1 MNDTD
6 LKYLWQT
13 GNEQIALSQKSDKT
27 SLDKLTKRNV
37 SHFLSSMKPIKI
49 FTLLVGLLWV
59 LGIGYVLLKLTI
71 NAYEQVSLYFL
82 YSAYFQVMLTAVAA
96 ILYIIQLSTLYSIDF
111 NKPVVILQKTLI
123 KLKAS
128 TLNVTRILIL
138 QLPFWTTF
146 YWNESMFENG
156 TLPLFILQ
164 GAVTISFTYLSL
176 WLFFHLKFE
185 NADKWWFKLLLQGK
199 EWEPIITSIGILNE
213 IEEGVS
219 SDKDKI
225 KKSK

>member
-6 LKYLWQT
+6 LKNLWQA
-13 GNEQIALSQKSDKT
+13 GNEQIAISQKSDKT

-59 LGIGYVLLKLTI
+59 FGIGYVLIKLSI
-71 NAYEQVSLYFL
+71 NAYDQVSLYFL
-82 YSAYFQVMLTAVAA
+82 YSAYFQVMLTAMAL
-96 ILYIIQLSTLYSIDF
+96 ILYIIQLITLYSIDF
-111 NKPVVILQKTLI
+111 DKPVVILQKTLM

-146 YWNESMFENG
+146 YLNESMFKNG

-199 EWEPIITSIGILNE
+199 EWEPLITSIGILNDM
-213 IEEGVS
+213 EEKGA
-219 SDKDKI
+219 SDKD
-225 KKSK
+225 

>member
-6 LKYLWQT
+6 LKNLWQA
-13 GNEQIALSQKSDKT
+13 GNEQIAISQKSDKT

-59 LGIGYVLLKLTI
+59 FGIGYVLIKLSI
-71 NAYEQVSLYFL
+71 NAYDQVSLYSL
-82 YSAYFQVMLTAVAA
+82 YSAYFQVMLTAMAL
-96 ILYIIQLSTLYSIDF
+96 ILYIIQLITLYSIDF
-111 NKPVVILQKTLI
+111 DKPVVILQKTLM

-146 YWNESMFENG
+146 YLNESMFKNG
-156 TLPLFILQ
+156 TLPVFILQ

-199 EWEPIITSIGILNE
+199 EWEPLITSIGILNDM
-213 IEEGVS
+213 EEKGA
-219 SDKDKI
+219 SDKD
-225 KKSK
+225 

>member
-13 GNEQIALSQKSDKT
+13 GNEQIAISQKSDKT

-59 LGIGYVLLKLTI
+59 FSIGYVLIKLTI
-71 NAYEQVSLYFL
+71 NAYDQVSLYFI
-82 YSAYFQVMLTAVAA
+82 YSAYFQVMLTAVAV

-123 KLKAS
+123 NLKAS
-128 TLNVTRILIL
+128 TLNITKILIL

-146 YWNESMFENG
+146 YWNESMFKNG

-199 EWEPIITSIGILNE
+199 EWEPLITSIDILNDM
-213 IEEGVS
+213 EEEVG
-219 SDKDKI
+219 SDKD
-225 KKSK
+225 

>member
-6 LKYLWQT
+6 LKYLWQI
-13 GNEQIALSQKSDKT
+13 GNEQIAISQKSDKT
-27 SLDKLTKRNV
+27 SLDNLTKRNV

-71 NAYEQVSLYFL
+71 NAYDQVSLYFL
-82 YSAYFQVMLTAVAA
+82 YSAYFQVMLTAMAV
-96 ILYIIQLSTLYSIDF
+96 IIYIIQLSTLYSIDF

-128 TLNVTRILIL
+128 TLNVTKILIL

-146 YWNESMFENG
+146 YWNESMFKNG

-199 EWEPIITSIGILNE
+199 EWEPLITSINILNE
-213 IEEGVS
+213 MEDGVS
-219 SDKDKI
+219 SDKN
-225 KKSK
+225 

>member
-6 LKYLWQT
+6 LKYLWQA
-13 GNEQIALSQKSDKT
+13 GNNQIAINQKSDKT

-59 LGIGYVLLKLTI
+59 LGIGYVLIKLTI
-71 NAYEQVSLYFL
+71 NAYDQVSPYFL
-82 YSAYFQVMLTAVAA
+82 YSAFFQVMLTAMAV

-123 KLKAS
+123 NLKAS
-128 TLNVTRILIL
+128 TLNVTKILIL

-146 YWNESMFENG
+146 YWNESMFKNG

-176 WLFFHLKFE
+176 WLFFNLKYE

-199 EWEPIITSIGILNE
+199 EWEPLITSIGILNDM
-213 IEEGVS
+213 EEGGA
-219 SDKDKI
+219 SDKD
-225 KKSK
+225 

>member
-13 GNEQIALSQKSDKT
+13 SNEQIASSQKSDKT

-59 LGIGYVLLKLTI
+59 FSIGYVLIKLSI
-71 NAYEQVSLYFL
+71 NAYDQVSLYFL
-82 YSAYFQVMLTAVAA
+82 YSAYFQVMLTAVAV
-96 ILYIIQLSTLYSIDF
+96 ILYIIQLSTIYSIDF

-128 TLNVTRILIL
+128 TLNITKILIL

-146 YWNESMFENG
+146 YWNESMFKNG

-164 GAVTISFTYLSL
+164 GAVTISFTYLSI

-199 EWEPIITSIGILNE
+199 EWESLITSINILNE
-213 IEEGVS
+213 MEEGVS
-219 SDKDKI
+219 SDKD
-225 KKSK
+225 

>member
-59 LGIGYVLLKLTI
+59 FGIGYVLIKLSI
-71 NAYEQVSLYFL
+71 NAYDQVSLYFL
-82 YSAYFQVMLTAVAA
+82 YSAYFQVMLTAVAV

-123 KLKAS
+123 NLKAS

-146 YWNESMFENG
+146 YWNESMFKNG
-156 TLPLFILQ
+156 TLTLFIFQ

-199 EWEPIITSIGILNE
+199 EWEPIITSIDILNDM
-213 IEEGVS
+213 EEGVS
-219 SDKDKI
+219 SHKD
-225 KKSK
+225 

>member
-6 LKYLWQT
+6 LKYLWQA
-13 GNEQIALSQKSDKT
+13 GNEQIAISQKSDNT

-59 LGIGYVLLKLTI
+59 LSIGYVLIKLTI
-71 NAYEQVSLYFL
+71 NAYDQISPYFL
-82 YSAYFQVMLTAVAA
+82 YSAFFQVMLTAVAV

-123 KLKAS
+123 NLKAS
-128 TLNVTRILIL
+128 TLNVTKILIL

-146 YWNESMFENG
+146 YWNESMFKNG

-199 EWEPIITSIGILNE
+199 EWEPIITSINILNE
-213 IEEGVS
+213 MEERVS
-219 SDKDKI
+219 LDKD
-225 KKSK
+225 

>member
-6 LKYLWQT
+6 LKYLWQI
-13 GNEQIALSQKSDKT
+13 GNEQIAISQKSDKT
-27 SLDKLTKRNV
+27 SMDNLTKRNV

-71 NAYEQVSLYFL
+71 NAYDQVSLYFL
-82 YSAYFQVMLTAVAA
+82 YSAYFQVMLTAMAV
-96 ILYIIQLSTLYSIDF
+96 IIYIIQLSTLYSIDF

-128 TLNVTRILIL
+128 TLNVTKILIL

-146 YWNESMFENG
+146 YWNESMFKNG
-156 TLPLFILQ
+156 TLALFIIQ
-164 GAVTISFTYLSL
+164 GTVTLTFTCLAI
-176 WLFFHLKFE
+176 WLFLNLKFE

-199 EWEPIITSIGILNE
+199 EWEPLMTSIDILNE
-213 IEEGVS
+213 MEDGVA
-219 SDKDKI
+219 SDKN
-225 KKSK
+225 

>member
-13 GNEQIALSQKSDKT
+13 GNEQIAISQKSDKT

-59 LGIGYVLLKLTI
+59 FSIGYVLIKLTI
-71 NAYEQVSLYFL
+71 NAYDQVSLYFI
-82 YSAYFQVMLTAVAA
+82 YSAYFQVMLTALAV

-128 TLNVTRILIL
+128 TLNITKILIL

-146 YWNESMFENG
+146 YWNESMFKNG

-199 EWEPIITSIGILNE
+199 EWEPLITSIDILNDM
-213 IEEGVS
+213 EEEVG
-219 SDKDKI
+219 SDKD
-225 KKSK
+225 

>member
-13 GNEQIALSQKSDKT
+13 GNNQIAISQKSDKT

-49 FTLLVGLLWV
+49 FTLLAGLLWV
-59 LGIGYVLLKLTI
+59 LGIGYVLIKLTI
-71 NAYEQVSLYFL
+71 IAYDQVSPYFL
-82 YSAYFQVMLTAVAA
+82 YSAFFQVMLTAMAV

-123 KLKAS
+123 NLKAS
-128 TLNVTRILIL
+128 TLNVTKILIL

-146 YWNESMFENG
+146 YWNESMFKNG

-164 GAVTISFTYLSL
+164 GAVTISFTCLAI
-176 WLFFHLKFE
+176 WLFFNLKYE

-199 EWEPIITSIGILNE
+199 EWEPLITSIGILNDM
-213 IEEGVS
+213 EEGGA
-219 SDKDKI
+219 SDKD
-225 KKSK
+225 

>member
-13 GNEQIALSQKSDKT
+13 SNEQIAISQKSDKT

-59 LGIGYVLLKLTI
+59 FGIGYVLIKLTI

-82 YSAYFQVMLTAVAA
+82 YSAYFQVMLTAMAV

-128 TLNVTRILIL
+128 TLNATRILIL

-156 TLPLFILQ
+156 TLPLFIFQ
-164 GAVTISFTYLSL
+164 GAVTISFTYMAI
-176 WLFFHLKFE
+176 WLFFHLKIE

-199 EWEPIITSIGILNE
+199 EWEPLITSIVILNDM
-213 IEEGVS
+213 EEEVA
-219 SDKDKI
+219 SDKD
-225 KKSK
+225 

>member
-13 GNEQIALSQKSDKT
+13 GNEQIAISQKSDKT
-27 SLDKLTKRNV
+27 SLDKLIKRNV

-49 FTLLVGLLWV
+49 FTLIVGLFWV
-59 LGIGYVLLKLTI
+59 FGIGYVLIKLTI
-71 NAYEQVSLYFL
+71 NAYEQVSPYFL
-82 YSAYFQVMLTAVAA
+82 YSAYFQVMLTAVAV

-164 GAVTISFTYLSL
+164 GAATISFTYLAI
-176 WLFFHLKFE
+176 WLFFHLKIE

-199 EWEPIITSIGILNE
+199 EWEPLITSIGILNDME
-213 IEEGVS
+213 EEGAF
-219 SDKDKI
+219 DKA
-225 KKSK
+225 

>member
-13 GNEQIALSQKSDKT
+13 SNEQIAISQKSDKT
-27 SLDKLTKRNV
+27 SLDYLTKRNV

-59 LGIGYVLLKLTI
+59 FSIGYVLIKLTI
-71 NAYEQVSLYFL
+71 NAYDQVSLYFL
-82 YSAYFQVMLTAVAA
+82 YSAYFQVMLTAMAV
-96 ILYIIQLSTLYSIDF
+96 IFYLIQLSTLYSIDF
-111 NKPVVILQKTLI
+111 NNPVVILQKTLI
-123 KLKAS
+123 SLKAS

-146 YWNESMFENG
+146 YWNESMFKNG

-164 GAVTISFTYLSL
+164 GAATISFTYLAI
-176 WLFFHLKFE
+176 WLFFHLKIE

-199 EWEPIITSIGILNE
+199 EWEPLITSIVILNDM
-213 IEEGVS
+213 EEEVA
-219 SDKDKI
+219 SDKD
-225 KKSK
+225 

>member
-6 LKYLWQT
+6 LKYLWQA
-13 GNEQIALSQKSDKT
+13 GNNQIAISQKSDKT

-49 FTLLVGLLWV
+49 FTLLAGLLWV
-59 LGIGYVLLKLTI
+59 LGIGYVLIKLTI
-71 NAYEQVSLYFL
+71 NAYDQVSLYFL
-82 YSAYFQVMLTAVAA
+82 YSAYFQVMLTAMAV

-123 KLKAS
+123 NLKAS
-128 TLNVTRILIL
+128 TLNVTKILIL

-146 YWNESMFENG
+146 YWNESMFKNG

-176 WLFFHLKFE
+176 WLFFNLKYE

-199 EWEPIITSIGILNE
+199 EWEPLITSIGILNDME
-213 IEEGVS
+213 EEGD
-219 SDKDKI
+219 SDKD
-225 KKSK
+225 

>member
-6 LKYLWQT
+6 LKYLWKT
-13 GNEQIALSQKSDKT
+13 GNEQIAIGQTSDKT
-27 SLDKLTKRNV
+27 NLDSLTKRNV
-37 SHFLSSMKPIKI
+37 THFLSSMKPIKI

-71 NAYEQVSLYFL
+71 NAYDQVSLYFL
-82 YSAYFQVMLTAVAA
+82 YSAYFQVMLTAMAV
-96 ILYIIQLSTLYSIDF
+96 IIYIIQLSTLYSIDF

-128 TLNVTRILIL
+128 TLNVTKILIL

-146 YWNESMFENG
+146 YWNESMFKNG
-156 TLPLFILQ
+156 TLPFFILQ

-199 EWEPIITSIGILNE
+199 EWEPLMTSIEILNDM
-213 IEEGVS
+213 EEEVA
-219 SDKDKI
+219 SDKN
-225 KKSK
+225 

>member
-6 LKYLWQT
+6 LKYLWQA
-13 GNEQIALSQKSDKT
+13 GNEQIAISQKSDKT
-27 SLDKLTKRNV
+27 SLDNLTKRNV

-59 LGIGYVLLKLTI
+59 LGIGYVLIKLTI
-71 NAYEQVSLYFL
+71 NAYDQVSPYFL
-82 YSAYFQVMLTAVAA
+82 YSAYFQVMLTAMAV
-96 ILYIIQLSTLYSIDF
+96 ILYTIQLSTLYSIDF

-123 KLKAS
+123 NLKAS
-128 TLNVTRILIL
+128 TLNITKILIL

-146 YWNESMFENG
+146 YWNESMFKNG

-164 GAVTISFTYLSL
+164 GAVTISFTYLSI

-199 EWEPIITSIGILNE
+199 EWEPIITSINILNE
-213 IEEGVS
+213 MEERVS
-219 SDKDKI
+219 LDKD
-225 KKSK
+225 

>member
-13 GNEQIALSQKSDKT
+13 GNEQIAISQKSDKT

-59 LGIGYVLLKLTI
+59 FSIGYVLIKLTI
-71 NAYEQVSLYFL
+71 NAYDQVSLYFI
-82 YSAYFQVMLTAVAA
+82 YSAYFQVMLTAVAV

-123 KLKAS
+123 NLKAS
-128 TLNVTRILIL
+128 TLNITKILIL

-146 YWNESMFENG
+146 YWNESMFKNG

-199 EWEPIITSIGILNE
+199 EWEPLITSINILNE
-213 IEEGVS
+213 MEEEVA
-219 SDKDKI
+219 SDKD
-225 KKSK
+225 

>member
-13 GNEQIALSQKSDKT
+13 GNEQIAISQKSDKT

-49 FTLLVGLLWV
+49 FTLLAGLLWV
-59 LGIGYVLLKLTI
+59 LGIGYVLIKLTI
-71 NAYEQVSLYFL
+71 NAYDQVSLYFL
-82 YSAYFQVMLTAVAA
+82 YSAYFQVMLTAVAV
-96 ILYIIQLSTLYSIDF
+96 ILYIIQLSTIYSIDF

-128 TLNVTRILIL
+128 TLNITKILIL

-146 YWNESMFENG
+146 YWNESMFKNG

-199 EWEPIITSIGILNE
+199 EWEPLITSINILNE
-213 IEEGVS
+213 MEEGVS

>member
-6 LKYLWQT
+6 LKYLWQA
-13 GNEQIALSQKSDKT
+13 GYEQIAINQKSDKA
-27 SLDKLTKRNV
+27 SLDNLTKRNV

-59 LGIGYVLLKLTI
+59 FSIGYVLIKLTI
-71 NAYEQVSLYFL
+71 NAYDQVSLYFL
-82 YSAYFQVMLTAVAA
+82 YSAYFQVMLTAMAV

-123 KLKAS
+123 NLKAS
-128 TLNVTRILIL
+128 TLNVTKILIL

-146 YWNESMFENG
+146 YWNESMFKNG

-164 GAVTISFTYLSL
+164 GVVTISFTCLAI
-176 WLFFHLKFE
+176 WLFFNLKYE

-199 EWEPIITSIGILNE
+199 EWEPLITSIGILNDM
-213 IEEGVS
+213 EEGGVK
-219 SDKDKI
+219 SDKD
-225 KKSK
+225 

>member
-6 LKYLWQT
+6 LKYLWQI
-13 GNEQIALSQKSDKT
+13 GNEQIAISQKSDKS
-27 SLDKLTKRNV
+27 SLDNLTKRNV

-71 NAYEQVSLYFL
+71 NAYDQVSLYFL
-82 YSAYFQVMLTAVAA
+82 YSAYFQVMLTAMAV

-128 TLNVTRILIL
+128 TLNVTKILIL

-146 YWNESMFENG
+146 YWNESMFKNG

-199 EWEPIITSIGILNE
+199 EWEPLITSINILNE
-213 IEEGVS
+213 MEDGVS
-219 SDKDKI
+219 SDKN
-225 KKSK
+225 

>member
-13 GNEQIALSQKSDKT
+13 GNNQIAINQKSDKS

-49 FTLLVGLLWV
+49 FTLLAGLLWV
-59 LGIGYVLLKLTI
+59 LGMGYVLLKLTI
-71 NAYEQVSLYFL
+71 NAYDQVSLYFL
-82 YSAYFQVMLTAVAA
+82 YSAYFQVMLTAMAV

-123 KLKAS
+123 NLKAS
-128 TLNVTRILIL
+128 TLNVTKILIL

-146 YWNESMFENG
+146 YWNESMFKNG

-164 GAVTISFTYLSL
+164 GAVTISFTCLAI
-176 WLFFHLKFE
+176 WLFFNLKYE

-199 EWEPIITSIGILNE
+199 EWEPIITSIDILNDM
-213 IEEGVS
+213 EEGVS
-219 SDKDKI
+219 SDKD
-225 KKSK
+225 

>member
-13 GNEQIALSQKSDKT
+13 GNEQIASSQKSDKT

-59 LGIGYVLLKLTI
+59 FSIGYVLIKLTI
-71 NAYEQVSLYFL
+71 NAYAQVSLYFL
-82 YSAYFQVMLTAVAA
+82 YSAYFQVMLTAMAV

-146 YWNESMFENG
+146 YWNESMFKNG

-164 GAVTISFTYLSL
+164 GAVTISFTFLSL

-199 EWEPIITSIGILNE
+199 EWEPIITSINILNE
-213 IEEGVS
+213 MEEEVA
-219 SDKDKI
+219 SDKD
-225 KKSK
+225 

>member
-13 GNEQIALSQKSDKT
+13 GNNQIAINQKSDKS
-27 SLDKLTKRNV
+27 SLDKLTKRNI

-49 FTLLVGLLWV
+49 FTLLAGLLWV
-59 LGIGYVLLKLTI
+59 LGIGYVLIKLTI
-71 NAYEQVSLYFL
+71 IAYDQVSPYFL
-82 YSAYFQVMLTAVAA
+82 YSAFFQVMLTAMAV

-123 KLKAS
+123 NLKAS
-128 TLNVTRILIL
+128 TLNVTKILIL

-146 YWNESMFENG
+146 YWNESMFKNG

-164 GAVTISFTYLSL
+164 GAVTISFTCLAI
-176 WLFFHLKFE
+176 WLFFNLKYE

-199 EWEPIITSIGILNE
+199 EWEPLITSIGILNDM
-213 IEEGVS
+213 EEGGVK
-219 SDKDKI
+219 SDKA
-225 KKSK
+225 

>member
-13 GNEQIALSQKSDKT
+13 GNEQIAISQKSDKT

-59 LGIGYVLLKLTI
+59 FSIGYVLIKLTI
-71 NAYEQVSLYFL
+71 NAYDQVSLYFL
-82 YSAYFQVMLTAVAA
+82 YSAYFQVMLTAVAV

-123 KLKAS
+123 NLKAS
-128 TLNVTRILIL
+128 TLNVIKILIL

-146 YWNESMFENG
+146 YWNESMFKNG

-199 EWEPIITSIGILNE
+199 EWEPLITSIDILNDM
-213 IEEGVS
+213 EEEVG
-219 SDKDKI
+219 SDKD
-225 KKSK
+225 

>member
-13 GNEQIALSQKSDKT
+13 GNEQIAISQKSDKT
-27 SLDKLTKRNV
+27 SLDNLTKRNV

-59 LGIGYVLLKLTI
+59 FGIGYVLIKLSI
-71 NAYEQVSLYFL
+71 NANDQVSLYFL
-82 YSAYFQVMLTAVAA
+82 YSAYFQVMLTAMAV
-96 ILYIIQLSTLYSIDF
+96 IIYIIQLSTLYSIDY
-111 NKPVVILQKTLI
+111 NKPVVVLQKTLI

-146 YWNESMFENG
+146 YWNESMFKNG
-156 TLPLFILQ
+156 TLPLFIFQ
-164 GAVTISFTYLSL
+164 GAVTITFTYLSL

-185 NADKWWFKLLLQGK
+185 NANKWWFKLLLQGK
-199 EWEPIITSIGILNE
+199 EWEPLITSINILNE
-213 IEEGVS
+213 MEEGVS
-219 SDKDKI
+219 SDKD
-225 KKSK
+225 

>member
-13 GNEQIALSQKSDKT
+13 GNEQIAISQKSDKT
-27 SLDKLTKRNV
+27 SLDKLIKRNV

-49 FTLLVGLLWV
+49 FTLIVGLFWV
-59 LGIGYVLLKLTI
+59 FGIGYVLIKLTI
-71 NAYEQVSLYFL
+71 NAYEQVSPYFL
-82 YSAYFQVMLTAVAA
+82 YSAYFQVMLTAVAV

-156 TLPLFILQ
+156 TLPLFIFQ
-164 GAVTISFTYLSL
+164 GVVTISFTYLSL
-176 WLFFHLKFE
+176 WLFFNLKYK

-199 EWEPIITSIGILNE
+199 EWEPLITSIDILNDM
-213 IEEGVS
+213 EEEVAS
-219 SDKDKI
+219 EKD
-225 KKSK
+225 

>member
-6 LKYLWQT
+6 LKYLWQA
-13 GNEQIALSQKSDKT
+13 GYEQIAINQKSDKT
-27 SLDKLTKRNV
+27 SLDNLTKRNV

-59 LGIGYVLLKLTI
+59 FSIGYVLIKLTI
-71 NAYEQVSLYFL
+71 NAYDQVSLYFL
-82 YSAYFQVMLTAVAA
+82 YSAYFQVMLTAMAV

-123 KLKAS
+123 NLKVS
-128 TLNVTRILIL
+128 TLNVTKILIL

-146 YWNESMFENG
+146 YWNESMFKNG

-164 GAVTISFTYLSL
+164 GAVTISFTCLAI
-176 WLFFHLKFE
+176 WLFFNLKFE

-199 EWEPIITSIGILNE
+199 EWEPLITSIGILNDME
-213 IEEGVS
+213 EEGA
-219 SDKDKI
+219 SDKA
-225 KKSK
+225 

>member
-6 LKYLWQT
+6 LKYLWQA
-13 GNEQIALSQKSDKT
+13 GYEQIAINQKSDKT
-27 SLDKLTKRNV
+27 SLDNLTKRNV
-37 SHFLSSMKPIKI
+37 SHFLSAMKPIKI

-59 LGIGYVLLKLTI
+59 FSIGYVLIKLTI
-71 NAYEQVSLYFL
+71 NAYDQVSLYFL
-82 YSAYFQVMLTAVAA
+82 YSAYFQVMLTAMAV

-123 KLKAS
+123 NLKAS
-128 TLNVTRILIL
+128 TLNVIKILIL

-146 YWNESMFENG
+146 YWNESMFKNG

-164 GAVTISFTYLSL
+164 GAVTISFTCLAI
-176 WLFFHLKFE
+176 WLFFNLKFE

-199 EWEPIITSIGILNE
+199 EWEPLITSIGILNDME
-213 IEEGVS
+213 EEGA
-219 SDKDKI
+219 SDKA
-225 KKSK
+225 

>member
-6 LKYLWQT
+6 LKYLWQA
-13 GNEQIALSQKSDKT
+13 GNEQIAISQKSDKT
-27 SLDKLTKRNV
+27 SLDNLTKRNV

-59 LGIGYVLLKLTI
+59 FSIGYVLIKLTI
-71 NAYEQVSLYFL
+71 NAYDQISPYFL
-82 YSAYFQVMLTAVAA
+82 YSAFFQVMLTAMAV

-123 KLKAS
+123 NLKAS
-128 TLNVTRILIL
+128 ALNVTKILIL

-146 YWNESMFENG
+146 YWNESMFKNG

-199 EWEPIITSIGILNE
+199 EWEPLITSIGILNDME
-213 IEEGVS
+213 EEGA
-219 SDKDKI
+219 SDKA
-225 KKSK
+225 

>member
-49 FTLLVGLLWV
+49 FTLLAGLLWV
-59 LGIGYVLLKLTI
+59 LGIGYVLIKLTI
-71 NAYEQVSLYFL
+71 IAYDQVSPYFL
-82 YSAYFQVMLTAVAA
+82 YSAFFQVMLTAMAV

-123 KLKAS
+123 NLKAS
-128 TLNVTRILIL
+128 TLNVTKILIL

-146 YWNESMFENG
+146 YWNESMFKNG

-164 GAVTISFTYLSL
+164 GAVTISFTCLAI
-176 WLFFHLKFE
+176 WLFFNLKYE
-185 NADKWWFKLLLQGK
+185 NSDKWWFKLLLQGK
-199 EWEPIITSIGILNE
+199 EWEPLITSIGILNDM
-213 IEEGVS
+213 EEGGA
-219 SDKDKI
+219 SDKD
-225 KKSK
+225 

>member
-13 GNEQIALSQKSDKT
+13 GNNQIAINQKSDKS

-49 FTLLVGLLWV
+49 FTLLAGLLWV
-59 LGIGYVLLKLTI
+59 LGMGYVLLKLTI
-71 NAYEQVSLYFL
+71 NAYDQVSLYFL
-82 YSAYFQVMLTAVAA
+82 YSAYFQVMLTAMAV

-123 KLKAS
+123 NLKAS
-128 TLNVTRILIL
+128 TLNVTKILIL

-146 YWNESMFENG
+146 YWNESMFKNG

-164 GAVTISFTYLSL
+164 GAVTISFTCLAI
-176 WLFFHLKFE
+176 WLFFNLKYE

-199 EWEPIITSIGILNE
+199 EWEPLITSIGILNDM
-213 IEEGVS
+213 EEGGA
-219 SDKDKI
+219 SDKD
-225 KKSK
+225 

>member
-6 LKYLWQT
+6 LKYLWQA
-13 GNEQIALSQKSDKT
+13 GNEQIALSQKSDKAN
-27 SLDKLTKRNV
+27 LDKLTKRNV

-49 FTLLVGLLWV
+49 FTLLAGLLWV
-59 LGIGYVLLKLTI
+59 LGMGYVLIKLTI
-71 NAYEQVSLYFL
+71 NAYDQVSPYFL
-82 YSAYFQVMLTAVAA
+82 YSAFFQVMLTAMAV
-96 ILYIIQLSTLYSIDF
+96 ILYIIQLSTLYCIDF
-111 NKPVVILQKTLI
+111 NKPVAILQKTLI
-123 KLKAS
+123 NLKAS
-128 TLNVTRILIL
+128 TLNVTKILIL

-146 YWNESMFENG
+146 YWNESMFNNG

-164 GAVTISFTYLSL
+164 GAVTISFTYLAI
-176 WLFFHLKFE
+176 WLFFNLKYE

-199 EWEPIITSIGILNE
+199 EWEPLITSINILNE

>member
-13 GNEQIALSQKSDKT
+13 GNEQIAISQKSDKT

-59 LGIGYVLLKLTI
+59 FSIGYVLIKLTI
-71 NAYEQVSLYFL
+71 NAYDQVSLYFI
-82 YSAYFQVMLTAVAA
+82 YSAYFQVMLTAVAV

-111 NKPVVILQKTLI
+111 NKPEVILQKTLI

-128 TLNVTRILIL
+128 TLNITKILIL

-146 YWNESMFENG
+146 YWNESMFKNG

-199 EWEPIITSIGILNE
+199 EWEPLITSIDILNDM
-213 IEEGVS
+213 EEEVG
-219 SDKDKI
+219 SDKD
-225 KKSK
+225 